1 MKQALPYLILCIAI
15 IAVSFYQ
22 VGSLLAWGLSI
33 TNQAPEQSAQVQA
46 AAPAE
51 DKIVLPKVEKHTPF
65 QPEGILITKINV
77 NLKVVTSPQVNG
89 SWDVFDGVANFA
101 EGTSLVS
108 SAGGNVGL
116 FAHDRSNGFTRIKE
130 LVPGDHIMIT
140 GQGQQAIYK
149 VSQRAHLQPSDVHVF
164 NATEAPTLTLIT
176 CDGIFSEKRYMV
188 KAELMQINPL
198 EVENL

>member
-77 NLKVVTSPQVNG
+77 NL
-89 SWDVFDGVANFA
+89 
-101 EGTSLVS
+101 
-108 SAGGNVGL
+108 
-116 FAHDRSNGFTRIKE
+116 
-130 LVPGDHIMIT
+130 
-140 GQGQQAIYK
+140 
-149 VSQRAHLQPSDVHVF
+149 
-164 NATEAPTLTLIT
+164 
-176 CDGIFSEKRYMV
+176 
-188 KAELMQINPL
+188 
-198 EVENL
+198 